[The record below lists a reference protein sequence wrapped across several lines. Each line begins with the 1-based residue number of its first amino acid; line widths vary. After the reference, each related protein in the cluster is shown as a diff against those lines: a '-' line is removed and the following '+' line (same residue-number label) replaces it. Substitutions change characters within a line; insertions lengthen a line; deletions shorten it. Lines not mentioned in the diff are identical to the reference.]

1 MIKQKSAS
9 GFTITELVLSITVAG
24 FLAAILFITTF
35 YYFANVSQS
44 EASSTLALE
53 SQNILAQ
60 LTEDIRLSD
69 AMSAT
74 NVLADPYAPSGGWVT
89 SDPSNILIIESPAI
103 TSSRD
108 IIYDSNTG
116 FPYRN
121 EFIYFTTGKNMYK
134 RVLKNTTAAG
144 NTATRSCPA
153 ANSTS
158 TCPPDRLFSTN
169 VSNLTFTFYD
179 ASDNTTAVPAQAR
192 SVVLQVDMAKKVF
205 GKNIALSNSTRVTL
219 RNQ

>member
-1 MIKQKSAS
+1 MKKPKNSG

-24 FLAAILFITTF
+24 FLAAVLFVTTF
-35 YYFANVSQS
+35 YYYANVSQS
-44 EASSTLALE
+44 ETSSTLALE

-69 AMSAT
+69 AIAST
-74 NVLADPYAPSGGWVT
+74 NAIPDTYAPGGAWVT
-89 SDPSNILIIESPAI
+89 SDPSNIIIIENPAV

-108 IIYDSNTG
+108 IIYDSSTG
-116 FPYRN
+116 LPYRN
-121 EFIYFTTGKNMYK
+121 EFVYFASGTNMYK
-134 RVLKNTTAAG
+134 RILKNTGAAG
-144 NTATRSCPA
+144 NIATTSCPA
-153 ANSTS
+153 AHVTS
-158 TCPPDRLFSTN
+158 SCPPDRLFSNN

-179 ASDNTTAVPAQAR
+179 VSDNSTAVPSQAR

-205 GKNIALSNSTRVTL
+205 GKNITLSNSTRVTL